1 MALIRFQVQDED
13 MFGDPNFLGQAVY
26 PIPSIR
32 KGYRSVIL
40 RNGFNE
46 ELELSSLLIHVDI
59 RNAKGDDEDLYSCIQ
74 DLRNRMAFISSEIS
88 QEAKQ
93 NKRLVASGRQESD
106 TSIRKLQTLSEE
118 LRITQGL
125 LFEKQNSR
133 EKQRQVQNIRVGQ
146 SRRSQG
152 RPSTS
157 LH

>member
-1 MALIRFQVQDED
+1 
-13 MFGDPNFLGQAVY
+13 
-26 PIPSIR
+26 
-32 KGYRSVIL
+32 
-40 RNGFNE
+40 
-46 ELELSSLLIHVDI
+46 
-59 RNAKGDDEDLYSCIQ
+59 
-74 DLRNRMAFISSEIS
+74 MAFISSEIS